1 MMIAEDETGDRE
13 PRLASATGGYRRD
26 EIWVNPLVKLYLRY
40 RLKYHSKEWN
50 EIQIRGY
57 VRGMNEDWI
66 EVKR

>member
-1 MMIAEDETGDRE
+1 MKRMN
-13 PRLASATGGYRRD
+13 
-26 EIWVNPLVKLYLRY
+26 WVNSPVKLYLKY

-50 EIQIRGY
+50 EMQVRGY

>member
-1 MMIAEDETGDRE
+1 MS
-13 PRLASATGGYRRD
+13 SADLILRMN
-26 EIWVNPLVKLYLRY
+26 WVNPLVKLYLRY